1 MIPTKPPTAADYA
14 VLAVTISAAL
24 IIFGTIALL
33 SAFLIT
39 AKDHAAAMT
48 QVYLGSWSIGLGL
61 LVALSFWLARRF
73 KN

>member
-1 MIPTKPPTAADYA
+1 MPPTKPPTPAEYA

-24 IIFGTIALL
+24 IIFGAIALV
-33 SAFLIT
+33 SAFLIS
-39 AKDHAAAMT
+39 AKDHAAASA
-48 QVYLGSWSIGLGL
+48 QVYLGSWSIALGL

>member
-1 MIPTKPPTAADYA
+1 MIPTKPPTAAEYA
-14 VLAVTISAAL
+14 VLAITISAAL
-24 IIFGTIALL
+24 ILFGAIALV
-33 SAFLIT
+33 SAFLIS
-39 AKDHAAAMT
+39 AKDHAAAAA